1 MIPLKL
7 KLKGIYSYK
16 EEQIID
22 FGILTQTQ
30 LFGIFGNT
38 GSGKS
43 SILEAITY
51 ALYGEVD
58 RLGRNER
65 SYNMMNLD
73 CNEMMISFEFSVGKE
88 KYLAEASAKR
98 NSKNFEDIRPR
109 KQLYRYENGEP
120 IPSSLSSEE
129 IIGLSYNNF
138 RRTIIIPQGSFQEF
152 IQLGNK
158 DRTEMMKKLFRLEK
172 YDLSNKVKNLETQ
185 NNNSQKEKEGWLE
198 GLKDYTNEKLIEI
211 NQIIRTCETEA
222 DLLQKQ
228 LEEKKEQKQEIENNQ
243 KLLEKL
249 TQKEKELHDLQ
260 TQNEQILHK
269 KKELNEFKYCSQHF
283 DSLLKEKN
291 NVEIDIQELENQIN
305 DKNKR
310 LKEYNN
316 QLQSSEETFETKIK
330 KNYEKRN
337 EFAEKASELNTT
349 IQIIQEYRKQRE
361 LTPRITTGQN
371 KIKEKNDEIET
382 KRGVL
387 QAIKKRIETLN
398 QQIADSEDLEDVK
411 DWWNN
416 QEKFDREIDQAQNRL
431 TQITEEIN
439 KAKDRKQ
446 NLLNTLPIQLPKD
459 DQNIKQFFEEI
470 LEKNSLQAEEF
481 SKKINEREVQL
492 RLKHYAENL
501 TEGQPCPLCGS
512 THHPGTG
519 IFDSP
524 SGKADPLT
532 EERDQNKKQRDTI
545 LSTRTTLE
553 EIEKEQTRKEEAHTQ
568 YTQLLQQKIEKK
580 QQDLPVFKWEK
591 YHNNTIEEI
600 QELSKYHRAI
610 RENIKELD
618 QEKDEI
624 EKGLQ
629 KNAEELEKYRR
640 LLLNL
645 EAEENRRQGFIEGK
659 TTALKHINWEQYQ
672 NTPENLIQQ
681 EADEFLKNHKDAET
695 MFKMYENKI
704 KETRDEINR
713 ISGILETERRRRDRQ
728 LLKKIELLT
737 GINTKLDASP
747 FQEIET
753 ILQILQKPIQI
764 EAIEKEIENHRI
776 NIGIIDKEVSELRT
790 QAEGKSFDPLAL
802 QALNTTIEDL
812 KNRNEEVIATI
823 GASRR
828 ESQTIT
834 TKLEEKKNVEEALA
848 ALRIRGENI
857 QTLSKLFR
865 SMGFVNYVSFA
876 HLRQLCHVAN
886 ERFMRLTNGMLQ
898 LGVTD
903 EGELLVTDYF
913 NNGRS
918 RSIKTLSGGQTFQAA
933 LSLALALA
941 DSVHQAAHSKQN
953 FFFIDEGFGSQDKE
967 SLRMIFQTLQSL
979 RKENRIVGII
989 SHVEELK
996 TEIEVYLQVA
1006 QQGER
1011 GSIITESWRA

>member
-1 MIPLKL
+1 
-7 KLKGIYSYK
+7 
-16 EEQIID
+16 
-22 FGILTQTQ
+22 
-30 LFGIFGNT
+30 
-38 GSGKS
+38 
-43 SILEAITY
+43 
-51 ALYGEVD
+51 
-58 RLGRNER
+58 
-65 SYNMMNLD
+65 
-73 CNEMMISFEFSVGKE
+73 
-88 KYLAEASAKR
+88 
-98 NSKNFEDIRPR
+98 
-109 KQLYRYENGEP
+109 
-120 IPSSLSSEE
+120 
-129 IIGLSYNNF
+129 
-138 RRTIIIPQGSFQEF
+138 
-152 IQLGNK
+152 
-158 DRTEMMKKLFRLEK
+158 
-172 YDLSNKVKNLETQ
+172 
-185 NNNSQKEKEGWLE
+185 
-198 GLKDYTNEKLIEI
+198 
-211 NQIIRTCETEA
+211 
-222 DLLQKQ
+222 
-228 LEEKKEQKQEIENNQ
+228 
-243 KLLEKL
+243 
-249 TQKEKELHDLQ
+249 
-260 TQNEQILHK
+260 
-269 KKELNEFKYCSQHF
+269 
-283 DSLLKEKN
+283 
-291 NVEIDIQELENQIN
+291 
-305 DKNKR
+305 
-310 LKEYNN
+310 
-316 QLQSSEETFETKIK
+316 
-330 KNYEKRN
+330 
-337 EFAEKASELNTT
+337 
-349 IQIIQEYRKQRE
+349 
-361 LTPRITTGQN
+361 
-371 KIKEKNDEIET
+371 
-382 KRGVL
+382 
-387 QAIKKRIETLN
+387 
-398 QQIADSEDLEDVK
+398 
-411 DWWNN
+411 
-416 QEKFDREIDQAQNRL
+416 
-431 TQITEEIN
+431 
-439 KAKDRKQ
+439 
-446 NLLNTLPIQLPKD
+446 
-459 DQNIKQFFEEI
+459 
-470 LEKNSLQAEEF
+470 
-481 SKKINEREVQL
+481 
-492 RLKHYAENL
+492 
-501 TEGQPCPLCGS
+501 
-512 THHPGTG
+512 
-519 IFDSP
+519 
-524 SGKADPLT
+524 
-532 EERDQNKKQRDTI
+532 
-545 LSTRTTLE
+545 
-553 EIEKEQTRKEEAHTQ
+553 
-568 YTQLLQQKIEKK
+568 
-580 QQDLPVFKWEK
+580 
-591 YHNNTIEEI
+591 
-600 QELSKYHRAI
+600 
-610 RENIKELD
+610 
-618 QEKDEI
+618 
-624 EKGLQ
+624 
-629 KNAEELEKYRR
+629 
-640 LLLNL
+640 
-645 EAEENRRQGFIEGK
+645 
-659 TTALKHINWEQYQ
+659 
-672 NTPENLIQQ
+672 
-681 EADEFLKNHKDAET
+681 